1 MLALDA
7 ADGATAFET
16 SLQNRA
22 VSPLWD
28 VMAALVTETP
38 KPNAMPFLWRYDE
51 LKPLLLEAGNRITA
65 EQAERRVLILEN
77 PGTGGNHTVTDALY
91 AGLQLVLPGE
101 TAPVHRHT
109 QSALRFVLESE
120 GAWTSVD
127 GEPVNMAPFDLVLT
141 PSWRW
146 HEHGGAQAPTIWLDG
161 LDIPIVQRFSAGFA
175 EREGNIPANDQAV
188 SGRTRAAYGAN
199 LKPTTARDV
208 TTDTPLFHF
217 PHAVWSAAL
226 KDFAQKV
233 PVDPHRGWSLE
244 FTNPADGGSVM
255 RTISAFATMVPPGM
269 KTKPRRHSAG
279 EVYTGVSG
287 EGTLWIDGSAFEMR
301 KRDVAAVPS
310 WAALEIENRGDEPLI
325 LFSYSDRACQE
336 RLGFWKESL
345 EP

>member
-1 MLALDA
+1 MAATTAPIDGADFRHALDQA
-7 ADGATAFET
+7 
-16 SLQNRA
+16 S

-38 KPNAMPFLWRYDE
+38 KPRAVPHVWPFAA
-51 LKPLLLEAGNRITA
+51 LKPQLLEAGRRITA

-77 PGTGGNHTVTDALY
+77 PGTAGDHTVTDALY

-146 HEHGGAQAPTIWLDG
+146 HEHGGAVAPTIWLDG

-175 EREGNIPANDQAV
+175 EREGNVPANEHAI

-199 LKPTTARDV
+199 LKPTNMQAAE
-208 TTDTPLFHF
+208 TDTPLFHF
-217 PHAVWSAAL
+217 PYAVWSESLAQY
-226 KDFAQKV
+226 AQKT
-233 PVDPHRGWSLE
+233 PVDPHRGWTLE
-244 FTNPADGGSVM
+244 FTNPRDGGAIM
-255 RTISAFATMVPPGM
+255 RTISAFVTMVPPGM
-269 KTKPRRHSAG
+269 KTKARRQSAG
-279 EVYTGVSG
+279 AVFAGVSG
-287 EGTLWIDGSAFEMR
+287 AGMLHVGGEALGIGP
-301 KRDVAAVPS
+301 RDVGAVPS
-310 WAALEIENRGDEPLI
+310 WAALEIENTGEAPLV
-325 LFSYSDRACQE
+325 LFSYSDRACHE
-336 RLGFWKESL
+336 KLGFWKESL
-345 EP
+345 SQ